1 MTDLTQGYDSAALAK
16 QEQQGMQNALF
27 RASCESH
34 IERYY
39 PIWQQLNILRA
50 GTDADKSKM
59 GTFIDACRA
68 WSNGPN
74 PDQNLLQTIKP

>member
-1 MTDLTQGYDSAALAK
+1 MTDLTQGYDSTTLAK
-16 QEQQGMQNALF
+16 QEQQSMQTTLT

-59 GTFIDACRA
+59 GIFVDACRT

-74 PDQNLLQTIKP
+74 PDQTILQTIKP